1 MLKLGVIGT
10 GWITKQFVEATQ
22 EVGGWQLTSVFSRN
36 LERASAFAADF
47 AGEIKGY
54 RDLDTFFAEG
64 DFDVVYIAS
73 PNSLHFAQARQAILA
88 DKHVIV
94 EKPACSNPNE
104 MKVLIRLLRRKH
116 HIFYFEAARHFHEPN
131 FKAAE
136 RQLRKM
142 KTLQGATLTYLKYS
156 SRFDDFLA
164 GSEPNVFSLDFSG
177 GALQDLGVYLVYDA
191 VSWFGMPQ
199 KAMYFPHKL
208 RNGIDGKG
216 VAILQYADFE
226 VTLNLGKTATS
237 YLPSEIYGARDT
249 LWLDNA
255 AELKKV
261 TYFAADGSKTD
272 LTQKT
277 AENPM
282 VAEVKNFTAVLQRPE
297 SLSNK
302 QLMEDWLAVA
312 VQVNRVL
319 YSLRQSA
326 QLQFRADFEFR

>member
-1 MLKLGVIGT
+1 MLKLGGVIGT

-47 AGEIKGY
+47 AGGEIKGY

-142 KTLQGATLTYLKYS
+142 KTLQGATLTYLNTRHALMTFWRVVNPTFFLWIFLVEHCKILGGFIWCMMQFLGLECRKRQCIFHINYVTELMVKGLQFYS
-156 SRFDDFLA
+156 MLILKLRLILVKLLLRIFQVRFMVR
-164 GSEPNVFSLDFSG
+164 GIRSG
-177 GALQDLGVYLVYDA
+177 
-191 VSWFGMPQ
+191 WIMPQ
-199 KAMYFPHKL
+199 
-208 RNGIDGKG
+208 
-216 VAILQYADFE
+216 
-226 VTLNLGKTATS
+226 S
-237 YLPSEIYGARDT
+237 
-249 LWLDNA
+249 
-255 AELKKV
+255 
-261 TYFAADGSKTD
+261 
-272 LTQKT
+272 
-277 AENPM
+277 
-282 VAEVKNFTAVLQRPE
+282 
-297 SLSNK
+297 
-302 QLMEDWLAVA
+302 
-312 VQVNRVL
+312 
-319 YSLRQSA
+319 
-326 QLQFRADFEFR
+326 